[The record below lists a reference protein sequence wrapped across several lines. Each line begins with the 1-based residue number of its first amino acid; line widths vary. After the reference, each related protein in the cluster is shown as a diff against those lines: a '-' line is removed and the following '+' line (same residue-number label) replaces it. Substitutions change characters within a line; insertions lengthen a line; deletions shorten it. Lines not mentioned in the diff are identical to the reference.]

1 MIEKE
6 ELLNVLGEN
15 GELVIKK
22 LDGTEIKKITKDNI
36 QEVENIV
43 SINYQEGQ
51 QEILVEINH
60 AERTGIL
67 NLMHEKAI
75 LPQYK
80 SRNEIKELTELI
92 VEGNLQ
98 ETENIGAK
106 QTKANIQLK
115 ETQTKA
121 EAEISNSQFIAG
133 KTNENIEIKTT
144 LVANE
149 SNYDLYKNPTIE
161 VQFPEKV
168 QDVTIK
174 NVSLLYGE
182 GLAKEKEEIYENEA
196 GRKVARI
203 QLVGEQTSYVETE
216 LVKGTNVILNC
227 DVTVENLEENENH
240 RIQVTCTND
249 KEVEYYNEGKNELE
263 VNYVVTEEMK
273 QQNYETAVKQS
284 NEIATANEPIT
295 VTKMV
300 SAGDGQDIYQ
310 GQVQK
315 YTIKIKN
322 NTNQTYQNITVKDEI
337 PNELVYTKAVCD
349 EGLRNGY
356 RDDDKITTVELQTRE
371 IEKEEEP
378 EQTEE
383 PEEDVEPSEEEEEE
397 TMENIKEVEEIDPQ
411 LFQTLEPHKEIELCY
426 FVRVKKAEENIGKK
440 VGTKAQVILPGDET
454 IYETNLVE
462 NTIRESKLQIDMVTT
477 ADARYKY
484 GSASTIAYIIKIKNI
499 SNEKM
504 TNLKAI
510 NQIPEGMTYKRAS
523 DMIYNEEDECYIIND
538 SNTQKLADYNS
549 SSKTVTWKVG
559 DLEPQQEVAIYL
571 ALSLTGTEATTQ
583 SIANKVT
590 VQADNVPP
598 TTSNEETIEQSG
610 VAKCTITKTT
620 NLSDKY
626 VYEGDKF
633 EYLITVKNVGEVK
646 MSATILDEL
655 PEGLILDKI
664 ITQIDEEAEK
674 ETISN
679 GVNIGCLLEAGQ
691 TMKIRIFVEAD
702 NLPSGKNELEIRNK
716 AKIENALE
724 ISETSNE
731 VVNIIRKNPN
741 KPSDGNDPSDNPNGG
756 DEDNKNNSYSISG
769 MAWIDENRNGAKDNL
784 EESLTGVPVKLYD
797 VNGKNIANATTGN
810 DGIYYLNNIN
820 KGNYIV
826 VFEYDNRNY
835 ALTEYRK
842 AGVTEEKN
850 SNVTNAQL
858 QGKAVATTD
867 QIRITNRNIENI
879 NMGVVHSDKFDLRL
893 DKSISSIT
901 VQNGKASRKYSYN
914 DANFVKIEVDRKTV
928 NQTTV
933 TIEYKIKVTNEGDM
947 PGYAKEIVDYLPADL
962 QFNEQLNKDWQKQEG
977 QLVSKSLAGE
987 IINPGESRTL
997 NLIVSKKLTE
1007 DNLGTVTNTAEIS
1020 EDYNENLI
1028 IDIDSTPGNKKAEED
1043 DMSTVSV
1050 IIGLNTG
1057 RIIVYIS
1064 LVLTTIAILATGT
1077 YLIKKKVLDT

>member
-43 SINYQEGQ
+43 SINYEEGQ

-75 LPQYK
+75 LPEYK

-98 ETENIGAK
+98 ETENIGSK
-106 QTKANIQLK
+106 QTKANIQLQ

-121 EAEISNSQFIAG
+121 EAEISNSQLIAG

-240 RIQVTCTND
+240 QIQVTCTND
-249 KEVEYYNEGKNELE
+249 QEVEYYNEGKNELE

-273 QQNYETAVKQS
+273 QQNYEAAMKQS

-295 VTKMV
+295 VTKTV

-322 NTNQTYQNITVKDEI
+322 NTDQTYRDITIKDEI
-337 PNELVYTKAVCD
+337 PSELVYTKAVCD

-371 IEKEEEP
+371 IK
-378 EQTEE
+378 
-383 PEEDVEPSEEEEEE
+383 EEEEEE
-397 TMENIKEVEEIDPQ
+397 NIDPQ
-411 LFQTLEPHKEIELCY
+411 LLQTLEPNKEIEFYY
-426 FVRVKKAEENIGKK
+426 FARVKKEDENIGKK
-440 VGTKAQVILPGDET
+440 VGSKAQVILAGDET

-462 NTIRESKLQIDMVTT
+462 NTIKESKLQIDMVTT
-477 ADARYKY
+477 ADARYEY
-484 GSASTIAYIIKIKNI
+484 GSASTIAYIIRIRNI
-499 SNEKM
+499 SNEKL
-504 TNLKAI
+504 TGLTAI
-510 NQIPEGMTYKRAS
+510 NQIPEGTAYKRAM
-523 DMIYNEEDECYIIND
+523 DMIYEEEDQCYIIND
-538 SNTQKLADYNS
+538 TDSQKLADYNS

-559 DLEPQQEVAIYL
+559 DLNPQQEVAIYL
-571 ALSLTGTEATTQ
+571 ALKLTGTEVTTQ
-583 SIANKVT
+583 NITNKVT
-590 VQADNVPP
+590 VQADNLPP
-598 TTSNEETIEQSG
+598 TNSNEETVNQSG

-620 NLSDKY
+620 NLPDKY
-626 VYEGDKF
+626 LYEGDKF

-646 MSATILDEL
+646 MSATVSDEL

-664 ITQIDEEAEK
+664 ITQIEEEPEK

-679 GVNIGCLLEAGQ
+679 GVNIGCLLQAGQ
-691 TMKIRIFVEAD
+691 TMKIRILVEAD
-702 NLPSGKNELEIRNK
+702 NLPTGKSELEIRNK
-716 AKIENALE
+716 AKIQNGLE

-741 KPSDGNDPSDNPNGG
+741 KPDDGNDPGDNPGG
-756 DEDNKNNSYSISG
+756 EDETNKDNRYSISG

-850 SNVTNAQL
+850 SNVTNTQL
-858 QGKAVATTD
+858 GGKLVAATD
-867 QIRITNRNIENI
+867 QIRITNRNVENI
-879 NMGVVHSDKFDLRL
+879 NIGVVHSNKFDLRL

-901 VQNGKASRKYSYN
+901 VQNGKSSKKYSYN
-914 DANFVKIEVDRKTV
+914 DANFVKVEVDRKTV

-933 TIEYKIKVTNEGDM
+933 TIEYKVKITNEGDM

-962 QFNEQLNKDWQKQEG
+962 QFNPQLNKDWQKQEG

-1007 DNLGTVTNTAEIS
+1007 DNLGTITNTAEIN
-1020 EDYNENLI
+1020 EDYNENLT
-1028 IDIDSTPGNKKAEED
+1028 IDIDSTPGNKKAGED

-1050 IIGLNTG
+1050 IIGINTG

-1064 LVLTTIAILATGT
+1064 LVLATIAILATGT